1 MANHY
6 LMKYKGKYRILP
18 ELDYETNDFPRD
30 YNGNIAESYSDIY
43 IACRNNNKIYEYGHM
58 KGNSKTVWLVAYI
71 PSIGRGRNIKREL
84 DSQGFEYI
92 DYYENDEEV
101 EFKFKSKD
109 IDTIATLLKAKT
121 SGANIS
127 PFSPRNLPTDK
138 KLVQISTEEMQRYKE
153 ISAKVKKTDLLLIH
167 KLTNQFLANVLSRK
181 YRKIDSSF
189 NYKKEIKKLKLSRL
203 VKEYIYYKNMWNEYL
218 SYLDKEIDKFYKT
231 NG

>member
-6 LMKYKGKYRILP
+6 LVKYKGKYRILP

-30 YNGNIAESYSDIY
+30 SNGNIAESYDDIY
-43 IACRNNNKIYEYGHM
+43 IACRYGNKIYTYGHM
-58 KGNSKTVWLVAYI
+58 NGNSKTMWLVAYI
-71 PSIGRGRNIKREL
+71 PSIGRGRNIKKEL
-84 DSQGFEYI
+84 DNQCFEYI
-92 DYYENDEEV
+92 DYYESDEEV

-109 IDTIATLLKAKT
+109 IDTIAALLKAKT

-138 KLVQISTEEMQRYKE
+138 NLVQISTEEIQRYKD
-153 ISAKVKKTDLLLIH
+153 ISSKVKKDDLLLIH
-167 KLTNQFLANVLSRK
+167 KLTSQFLSIVLTRK

-203 VKEYIYYKNMWNEYL
+203 VKEYIYYKDMWNEYL
-218 SYLDKEIDKFYKT
+218 NYLDKEIDKFYKT
-231 NG
+231 NE